1 MSVARVVAQIVLFI
15 TSLSDGDSKL
25 SVSASV
31 CACVPIFFSYHHF
44 ISFVTFHHTT
54 NVFRH
59 FAKLESFSFQVLM
72 ILLKSQLGCCSE
84 DRLITTTASSFNPFK
99 WCGSAMFS
107 SSSSVWSSADCPI
120 SPFPFLLLLL
130 LFCLVV
136 ILLFSFL
143 TPFPFF
149 SLCVRAC
156 VCIIL
161 QILWFFSSWSTCWC
175 HVISPHTSSGD
186 GSGSFGGGGG
196 VGAAFRCFR
205 WCCVCDCC
213 CA

>member
-31 CACVPIFFSYHHF
+31 CACVPVFFSYHHF
-44 ISFVTFHHTT
+44 ISLVTFHHTT

-59 FAKLESFSFQVLM
+59 FARLESFSFQVLM
-72 ILLKSQLGCCSE
+72 MLLKSQLGCCSE
-84 DRLITTTASSFNPFK
+84 DRLITTATSSFNLFK

-107 SSSSVWSSADCPI
+107 SSSSVWLSADCPI
-120 SPFPFLLLLL
+120 SPFPFLLLL

-143 TPFPFF
+143 TPFPF
-149 SLCVRAC
+149 SHCACVR
-156 VCIIL
+156 VCAS
-161 QILWFFSSWSTCWC
+161 FSKSFDSSPPDRRAGAMWY
-175 HVISPHTSSGD
+175 PHTSSGD